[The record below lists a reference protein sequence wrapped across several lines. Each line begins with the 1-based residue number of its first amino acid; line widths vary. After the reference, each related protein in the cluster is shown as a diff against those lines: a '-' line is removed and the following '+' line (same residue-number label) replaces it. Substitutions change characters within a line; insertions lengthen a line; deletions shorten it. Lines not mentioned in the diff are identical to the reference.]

1 MSETV
6 VPTLLMA
13 APYRASRESPFTV
26 RIAAD
31 VNTAAITLSPYHA
44 NRRAADPADPV
55 GSLRQAR
62 ASVL

>member
-31 VNTAAITLSPYHA
+31 VNAAAITLSPYHA
-44 NRRAADPADPV
+44 NRRAADPV